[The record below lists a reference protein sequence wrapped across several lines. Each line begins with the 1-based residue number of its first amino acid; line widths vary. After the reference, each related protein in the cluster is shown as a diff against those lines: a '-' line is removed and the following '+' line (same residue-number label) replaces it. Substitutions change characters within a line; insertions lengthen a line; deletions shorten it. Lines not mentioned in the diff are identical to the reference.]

1 MKWLGFPSK
10 EGDKK
15 DCYAVFERLVKK
27 GDFPKNMTE
36 FLEIME
42 SGLE

>member
-1 MKWLGFPSK
+1 MKWLGFTSK

-15 DCYAVFERLVKK
+15 DCYAVFNRLVKK
-27 GDFPKNMTE
+27 CDFPKKMID
-36 FLEIME
+36 FLVIME